1 MTHEAIRTF
10 PTRERV
16 LLLVVLLLAMLAAFS
31 SPSFGATERVERSI
45 QHEARTPAGS
55 RLLLENL
62 IGSLTVRAD
71 KTGGKTRIEATI
83 VVEAE
88 TKDIARELADA
99 ISIAS
104 ATEDGRTVLRASY
117 PLDRHSALRLPR
129 SEKDGFMN
137 KWVTPL
143 VRKST
148 VSAVYQ
154 GRTIEIGQ
162 QKGAASIAVHLNV
175 TLPLDVDVACR
186 QVVGSLH
193 AVGVRGSFVLEAV
206 EGEILAEQIYGKL
219 DVRTGGG
226 EVLVR
231 KFSGQEFRLQTAS
244 GNVTLLEVQA
254 DRATLIAGSGTI
266 DGQAI
271 TSSNLSA
278 ESGVG
283 AVRLTGLDAERFHV
297 ASESGP
303 IDVAAKITR
312 TREAKLASTGGD
324 VTLRVN
330 PTTPFELRAVSET
343 GSVKHRDLAAE
354 VVEEEKNS
362 LHLVRGSGGG
372 ATLEVNTGKGEVL
385 VRAS

>member
-1 MTHEAIRTF
+1 MRNVVTRGSRS
-10 PTRERV
+10 RERA
-16 LLLVVLLLAMLAAFS
+16 LLLVVLLLATLAAFS
-31 SPSFGATERVERSI
+31 SPSFGATERVERKI
-45 QHEARTPAGS
+45 ELEARTPKGS

-71 KTGGKTRIEATI
+71 KTGGKTHVEAAV

-88 TKDIARELADA
+88 SKDVAQELADA
-99 ISIAS
+99 IALAS
-104 ATEDGRTVLRASY
+104 ATEDGRTVLRVGY
-117 PLDRHSALRLPR
+117 PLERHSALRLPR
-129 SEKDGFMN
+129 SEKDGFLD

-154 GRTIEIGQ
+154 GRTVEIGQ
-162 QKGAASIAVHLNV
+162 QKGAASVAVHVTV

-186 QVVGSLH
+186 QVVGALH
-193 AVGVRGSFVLEAV
+193 VVGVRGTFALEAV

-231 KFSGQEFRLQTAS
+231 KFSGQDFRLQTAS
-244 GNVTLLEVQA
+244 GNVTLVEVQA
-254 DRATLIAGSGTI
+254 DKATLIAGSGTI
-266 DGQAI
+266 DGQTI

-283 AVRLTGLDAERFHV
+283 AVRLAGLDAERFSV
-297 ASESGP
+297 ASETGE

-312 TREAKLASTGGD
+312 TREASLKSTGGD

-330 PTTPFELRAVSET
+330 PTTPFELRAASET
-343 GSVKHRDLAAE
+343 GSVKYRDLAAQ
-354 VVEEEKNS
+354 VVAEEKNS
-362 LHLVRGSGGG
+362 LHLVRGSGG
-372 ATLEVNTGKGEVL
+372 AALQVSTGKGEVL
-385 VRAS
+385 VRPS

>member
-1 MTHEAIRTF
+1 MANEATRTF
-10 PTRERV
+10 RSRERV
-16 LLLVVLLLAMLAAFS
+16 LLLVVLLLATLAAFS
-31 SPSFGATERVERSI
+31 SPSFGATERVERTI
-45 QHEARTPAGS
+45 QHEARTPKGS

-71 KTGGKTRIEATI
+71 KTAGKTRIEATV

-88 TKDIARELADA
+88 SKDVAQQLADA
-99 ISIAS
+99 IAIGSTA
-104 ATEDGRTVLRASY
+104 EDGRTVLRVDY

-129 SEKDGFMN
+129 SEKDGFMDR
-137 KWVTPL
+137 WVTPL

-154 GRTIEIGQ
+154 GHTVEIGQ
-162 QKGAASIAVHLNV
+162 QKGAASVAVHVNV
-175 TLPLDVDVACR
+175 TLPLDVDAACR
-186 QVVGSLH
+186 QVVGALH
-193 AVGVRGSFVLEAV
+193 VVGVRGSFTLEAV

-231 KFSGQEFRLQTAS
+231 KFSGQDFRLQTAS
-244 GNVTLLEVQA
+244 GNVTLVEVQA
-254 DRATLIAGSGTI
+254 DQATLIAGSGTI
-266 DGQAI
+266 EGQAI
-271 TSSNLSA
+271 TSSKLSA

-283 AVRLTGLDAERFHV
+283 AVRLIGLDAERFHV
-297 ASESGP
+297 ASETGE
-303 IDVAAKITR
+303 IDIAAKITR
-312 TREAKLASTGGD
+312 TREASLKSTAGD

-330 PTTPFELRAVSET
+330 PTTPFELRAASET
-343 GSVKHRDLAAE
+343 GSVKYRDLAAE

-372 ATLEVNTGKGEVL
+372 AALVVNTGKGEVL
-385 VRAS
+385 VRPS